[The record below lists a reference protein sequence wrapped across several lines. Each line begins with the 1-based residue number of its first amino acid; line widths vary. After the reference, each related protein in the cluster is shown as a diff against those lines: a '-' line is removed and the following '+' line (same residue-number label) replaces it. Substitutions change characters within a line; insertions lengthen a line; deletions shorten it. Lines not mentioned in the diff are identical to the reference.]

1 MGTWNATIFGNDAS
15 CDTKDEF
22 FMRYNRGEEPRDIKD
37 DLLSEIDGDDRFN
50 VMFSLA
56 YCMWEVGM
64 LDDDFLSEVEATIQS
79 EKDLALAENL
89 GADEKFLR
97 QRRAHLAKFLDKIS
111 VKRAKP
117 KKRVAPPVPV
127 ESKYMNGAVMA
138 FQYDDGTWGALIAVD
153 SQFFDKETYYAYL
166 QTTVKTVN
174 KPTVDDVRKSHIIDA
189 SFHNREYNSLPLR
202 SPQLYYSFVNCIC
215 GYLNKTET
223 KRFESYNDDFFEI
236 IGYLSDWGR
245 CSSGTADVFEYCKKT
260 ADEFADIARE
270 ILTTRLH
277 ENPDAHTE
285 MTVEE
290 IDKEFIDRQ
299 NSYA

>member
-1 MGTWNATIFGNDAS
+1 
-15 CDTKDEF
+15 
-22 FMRYNRGEEPRDIKD
+22 
-37 DLLSEIDGDDRFN
+37 
-50 VMFSLA
+50 
-56 YCMWEVGM
+56 
-64 LDDDFLSEVEATIQS
+64 
-79 EKDLALAENL
+79 
-89 GADEKFLR
+89 
-97 QRRAHLAKFLDKIS
+97 
-111 VKRAKP
+111 
-117 KKRVAPPVPV
+117 
-127 ESKYMNGAVMA
+127 MA
-138 FQYDDGTWGALIAVD
+138 FQYDDSTWGALIAVD

-166 QTTVKTVN
+166 QTTVKIEN

-260 ADEFADIARE
+260 ADEFADMARE